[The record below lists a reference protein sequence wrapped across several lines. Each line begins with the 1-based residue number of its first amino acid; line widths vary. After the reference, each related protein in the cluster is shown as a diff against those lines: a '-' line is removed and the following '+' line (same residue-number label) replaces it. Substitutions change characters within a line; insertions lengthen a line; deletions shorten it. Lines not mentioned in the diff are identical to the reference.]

1 MLTRKQFLR
10 SALDISA
17 VALGL
22 SVLNACGNSS
32 SGGGADAAS
41 AANCLANGTNV
52 TIGANHGHVMMVSIA
67 DITAAADMTY
77 HIMGTATH
85 DHNVELTPANYATL
99 AANNVVMVTS
109 STTENH
115 SHPIMVACA

>member
-22 SVLNACGNSS
+22 SVLSACGSNSS
-32 SGGGADAAS
+32 SGADAAS

-52 TIGANHGHVMMVSIA
+52 TIGANHGHVMMVSKA